1 MSENVHIQDKLADI
15 QRKMNVPKSQ
25 YNKFG
30 NYNYRNAEDILSE
43 FKKYS
48 SEYGL
53 CLTINDEVLEIG
65 GRIYVRATATL
76 KSGAESISISGYA
89 REAEKQKGM
98 DEAQITGAAS
108 SYARKYALN
117 GMFLLDDVK
126 DPDISQDTEA
136 PGQFYV
142 VYECEDGA
150 IWSRPYGMFVSEVD
164 HVKYPN
170 VKQKYE
176 AFRRGLEEYKREI
189 EFNVGLA
196 YGDLSDAQEV
206 DKTATEVLAS
216 KTRKYNRVTAIQS
229 KLEECLN
236 GFVNALAFYNG
247 SYMSGVEFT
256 CEFNDSILADEE
268 SERQQDRQD
277 VSMGVMSLLEYR
289 MKWYNEDEETAK
301 SKIPEQ
307 NQVME

>member
-126 DPDISQDTEA
+126 DPDTNEFADQQGRKNGDGQENTSGNTKINQSHINSLRSMFQNKGIDESKVLIAYKVEKIEELTISQYKGIFNNQKEMK
-136 PGQFYV
+136 
-142 VYECEDGA
+142 E
-150 IWSRPYGMFVSEVD
+150 RYGV
-164 HVKYPN
+164 
-170 VKQKYE
+170 
-176 AFRRGLEEYKREI
+176 
-189 EFNVGLA
+189 
-196 YGDLSDAQEV
+196 
-206 DKTATEVLAS
+206 
-216 KTRKYNRVTAIQS
+216 
-229 KLEECLN
+229 
-236 GFVNALAFYNG
+236 
-247 SYMSGVEFT
+247 
-256 CEFNDSILADEE
+256 
-268 SERQQDRQD
+268 
-277 VSMGVMSLLEYR
+277 
-289 MKWYNEDEETAK
+289 
-301 SKIPEQ
+301 
-307 NQVME
+307 

>member
-48 SEYGL
+48 SEYG
-53 CLTINDEVLEIG
+53 EVLEIG

-126 DPDISQDTEA
+126 DPDTNEFADQQGRKNGD
-136 PGQFYV
+136 GQKNTS
-142 VYECEDGA
+142 GNTK
-150 IWSRPYGMFVSEVD
+150 INQSHINSLRSMFQNKGIDESKV
-164 HVKYPN
+164 
-170 VKQKYE
+170 
-176 AFRRGLEEYKREI
+176 LI
-189 EFNVGLA
+189 A
-196 YGDLSDAQEV
+196 Y
-206 DKTATEVLAS
+206 
-216 KTRKYNRVTAIQS
+216 
-229 KLEECLN
+229 
-236 GFVNALAFYNG
+236 
-247 SYMSGVEFT
+247 
-256 CEFNDSILADEE
+256 
-268 SERQQDRQD
+268 
-277 VSMGVMSLLEYR
+277 
-289 MKWYNEDEETAK
+289 
-301 SKIPEQ
+301 
-307 NQVME
+307 

>member
-117 GMFLLDDVK
+117 GIFLLDDVK
-126 DPDISQDTEA
+126 DPDTNEFADQQGRKNGDGQKNTSGNTKINQSHINSLRSMFQNKGIDESKVLIAYKIEKIEELTISQYKGIFNNQKEMK
-136 PGQFYV
+136 
-142 VYECEDGA
+142 E
-150 IWSRPYGMFVSEVD
+150 RYGV
-164 HVKYPN
+164 
-170 VKQKYE
+170 
-176 AFRRGLEEYKREI
+176 
-189 EFNVGLA
+189 
-196 YGDLSDAQEV
+196 
-206 DKTATEVLAS
+206 
-216 KTRKYNRVTAIQS
+216 
-229 KLEECLN
+229 
-236 GFVNALAFYNG
+236 
-247 SYMSGVEFT
+247 
-256 CEFNDSILADEE
+256 
-268 SERQQDRQD
+268 
-277 VSMGVMSLLEYR
+277 
-289 MKWYNEDEETAK
+289 
-301 SKIPEQ
+301 
-307 NQVME
+307 